1 MSIYFDNNSTTKPC
15 EKALDAMNFYLREVY
30 ENPSSTHAPGSLAR
44 EKLAQLRR
52 EIAASINAKENEI
65 IFVASGS
72 EANNLCI
79 KGFCHSA
86 KTEKKKHIIT
96 TAIEHP
102 SVLKTFE
109 ELKNEGFEVTYLP
122 VDGSG
127 FVQPATLM
135 SAVSEE
141 TLLVSIAHSNN
152 EIGTIQNI
160 KELRAMIP
168 NIVFHTDAVQSFKKV
183 PFDVRDNKVD
193 LASFSGH
200 KIHAP
205 KGIGFIFKRDG
216 VDINPII
223 SGGSQEFGLR
233 AGTEN
238 LASIAALEA
247 AINDITDH
255 DIARIKR
262 LQRLLVDNL
271 LGLEGAKI
279 NGPENLDFR
288 NCTNISVSFSG
299 HEAEAIVNYMNEKEI
314 YVSTRSACSSNSKQ
328 VSHVLTAINLG
339 PQYIHGT
346 VRIGLSKYSTEEEVN
361 TFLDCLKEYM
371 SKNKPY
377 LINTI

>member
-1 MSIYFDNNSTTKPC
+1 VSIYFDNNSTTKPC
-15 EKALDAMNFYLREVY
+15 EKALEAMNFCLREVY
-30 ENPSSTHAPGSLAR
+30 GNPSSVHAPGNFAR
-44 EKLAQLRR
+44 EKLSQLRR
-52 EIAASINAKENEI
+52 EIAASINANENEI

-86 KTEKKKHIIT
+86 KTENKKHIIT

-109 ELKNEGFEVTYLP
+109 ELEAEGFEATYLP
-122 VDGSG
+122 VDENG
-127 FVQPATLM
+127 FVQSATLM
-135 SAVSEE
+135 NAIRDD
-141 TLLVSIAHSNN
+141 TLLVSISHSNN

-168 NIVFHTDAVQSFKKV
+168 HIVFHTDAVQSYKKA
-183 PFDVRDNKVD
+183 PFDVDDNKVD

-216 VDINPII
+216 VDIKPII

-238 LASIAALEA
+238 IASIAALAA
-247 AINDITDH
+247 AISDINEQ
-255 DIARIKR
+255 DIARIKS
-262 LQRLLVDNL
+262 LQRKLLDNL
-271 LGLEGAKI
+271 LALEGVKI
-279 NGPENLDFR
+279 NGPENLDLR
-288 NCTNISVSFSG
+288 NCTNVSVSFAG
-299 HEAEAIVNYMNEKEI
+299 HEAEAIVNYMNDKGI

-328 VSHVLTAINLG
+328 VSHVLKAINLG

-346 VRIGLSKYSTEEEVN
+346 VRIGLSKYSTEEDVSAI
-361 TFLDCLKEYM
+361 LDCLQEYM

>member
-15 EKALDAMNFYLREVY
+15 EKALEAMNTCLREVY
-30 ENPSSTHAPGSLAR
+30 GNPSSMHALGNSAR
-44 EKLAQLRR
+44 EKLSQLRR
-52 EIAASINAKENEI
+52 KIAASIHAKEDEI

-72 EANNLCI
+72 EANNTCI

-86 KTEKKKHIIT
+86 GTQKKNHIIT

-109 ELKNEGFEVTYLP
+109 QLKEEGFKVTYLP
-122 VDGSG
+122 VDENG

-135 SAVSEE
+135 DAVRDE

-160 KELRAMIP
+160 KELRALIP
-168 NIVFHTDAVQSFKKV
+168 DIVFHTDAVQSFKKV

-205 KGIGFIFKRDG
+205 KGIGFIYKRDG
-216 VDINPII
+216 IGIKPII
-223 SGGSQEFGLR
+223 SGGSQEFGIR

-238 LASIAALEA
+238 IAFIAALAA
-247 AINDITDH
+247 AIDDMDET
-255 DIARIKR
+255 DIARMKS
-262 LQRLLVDNL
+262 LQKMLLD
-271 LGLEGAKI
+271 GLHKFEGVKI
-279 NGPENLDFR
+279 NGPENPDYR
-288 NCTNISVSFSG
+288 NCTNVSVSFSG
-299 HEAEAIVNYMNEKEI
+299 HEAEAIVKYMNDRGI

-328 VSHVLTAINLG
+328 VSHVLTAISLG

-346 VRIGLSKYSTEEEVN
+346 VRIGLSKYSTEEEVH

-377 LINTI
+377 PINTI

>member
-15 EKALDAMNFYLREVY
+15 EKALDAMNYYLREFY
-30 ENPSSTHAPGSLAR
+30 ENPSSTHTPGSRAR
-44 EKLAQLRR
+44 ENLSRLRR

-79 KGFCHSA
+79 KGYCRNA
-86 KTEKKKHIIT
+86 KAENKKHIIT

-109 ELKNEGFEVTYLP
+109 QLKSEGFEVTYLP
-122 VDGSG
+122 VDECG
-127 FVQPATLM
+127 FVQPDTLM
-135 SAVSEE
+135 NAVRKD
-141 TLLVSIAHSNN
+141 TILVSIAHSNN

-160 KELRAMIP
+160 KELRALIP
-168 NIVFHTDAVQSFKKV
+168 SIVFHTDAVQSFQKV
-183 PFDVRDNKVD
+183 PFDVNDNKVD

-205 KGIGFIFKRDG
+205 KGVGFIYKREG
-216 VDINPII
+216 VEINPII
-223 SGGSQEFGLR
+223 HGGSQEFGLR

-238 LASIAALEA
+238 IASIAALAA
-247 AINDITDH
+247 AIGDINER
-255 DIARIKR
+255 DIAEIKY
-262 LQRLLVDNL
+262 LQKKLLD
-271 LGLEGAKI
+271 GLYGFDGVKV

-288 NCTNISVSFSG
+288 NCTNVSVSFSG
-299 HEAEAIVNYMNEKEI
+299 HEAEAIVNFMNGKGI

-339 PQYIHGT
+339 PQFIHGT
-346 VRIGLSKYSTEEEVN
+346 VRIGLSKYNTEEEVD

-371 SKNKPY
+371 SQNRPY
-377 LINTI
+377 LITTV

>member
-15 EKALDAMNFYLREVY
+15 EKALDAMDFYMREVY
-30 ENPSSTHAPGSLAR
+30 GNPSSIHALGSMAR

-52 EIAASINAKENEI
+52 EIAASINAKEDEI
-65 IFVASGS
+65 LFVASGS
-72 EANNLCI
+72 EANNTCI

-86 KTEKKKHIIT
+86 RTEKKKHIIT

-109 ELKNEGFEVTYLP
+109 QLNEEGFEVTYLP
-122 VDGSG
+122 VDENG
-127 FVQPATLM
+127 FLQPATLM
-135 SAVSEE
+135 DAVREDS
-141 TLLVSIAHSNN
+141 LLVSIAHANN

-160 KELRAMIP
+160 KELRAMVP
-168 NIVFHTDAVQSFKKV
+168 NIVFHTDAVQSFEKV

-205 KGIGFIFKRDG
+205 KGVGFIYKREG
-216 VDINPII
+216 IDIKPVI
-223 SGGSQEFGLR
+223 SGGEQEFGLR

-238 LASIAALEA
+238 VAMIAALAA
-247 AINDITDH
+247 AIDDMNEQDI
-255 DIARIKR
+255 IRIKS
-262 LQRLLVDNL
+262 LQEKLLD
-271 LGLEGAKI
+271 GLRGFEGVKI

-288 NCTNISVSFSG
+288 NCTNVSVSFAG
-299 HEAEAIVNYMNEKEI
+299 HESEAIVKYMNDRDI

-346 VRIGLSKYSTEEEVN
+346 VRIGLSKYSTEEEID
-361 TFLDCLKEYM
+361 TFLDYLKEYM
-371 SKNKPY
+371 EKNKPY
-377 LINTI
+377 PINMI

>member
-15 EKALDAMNFYLREVY
+15 EKALEAINFYLREVY
-30 ENPSSTHAPGSLAR
+30 ENPSSTHAPGRLAGER
-44 EKLAQLRR
+44 LSQLRR

-86 KTEKKKHIIT
+86 GTDKKKHIIT
-96 TAIEHP
+96 TSIEHP

-109 ELKNEGFEVTYLP
+109 ELEQEGFEVTYLP
-122 VDGSG
+122 VDESG
-127 FVQPATLM
+127 FVQAEVLLN
-135 SAVSEE
+135 AVREE

-160 KELRAMIP
+160 KELRALIP
-168 NIVFHTDAVQSFKKV
+168 DVVFHTDAVQSFKKV
-183 PFDVRDNKVD
+183 PFDVKDNGVD

-205 KGIGFIFKRDG
+205 KGIGFIYKREG
-216 VDINPII
+216 VNIKPVI

-238 LASIAALEA
+238 LASIAALAA
-247 AINDITDH
+247 AISDMNEQDIS
-255 DIARIKR
+255 RMKG
-262 LQRLLVDNL
+262 LQKELMDNL
-271 LGLEGAKI
+271 FALDGVKI
-279 NGPENLDFR
+279 NGPENLDVR
-288 NCTNISVSFSG
+288 NCTNISVSFAG
-299 HEAEAIVNYMNEKEI
+299 HEAEAIVNYMNEKGI

-328 VSHVLTAINLG
+328 VSHVLSAIKLG
-339 PQYIHGT
+339 PLYIHGT
-346 VRIGLSKYSTEEEVN
+346 VRIGLSKYSTEDEVK
-361 TFLDCLKEYM
+361 TFLACLQEYM
-371 SKNKPY
+371 AKNKPY
-377 LINTI
+377 LISSI